1 MISIIVILILAGAC
15 TYFIYRAYTIAGVLA
30 DTEEYVIELEDMNE
44 YMYNQIKN
52 SYDEMKKIDYKGSF
66 ESDDEAGS
74 TFNMLKEVI
83 DNLEKEFN
91 WPKEKEVK

>member
-1 MISIIVILILAGAC
+1 MISIIVILILSGIC

-30 DTEEYVIELEDMNE
+30 DTEEYVIELEDMND

-91 WPKEKEVK
+91 GPKEKKVK